1 MRIAIIGTGNVG
13 TALARNATRAGHDVV
28 FGARDPQSDKA
39 ISATA
44 AAPGTTVAVIANAVR
59 GADVVILAT
68 PYDAAT
74 DALDAAGPLDGVIV
88 VDCTN
93 PITPGLGGLS
103 VGTTSSG
110 AEVVAAHVPTAKV
123 VKAFNTTGAENL
135 ADPTYPGG
143 PIVLPVCGD
152 DADAKQV
159 VTGLAHDLG
168 FEVVDVGPLAS
179 ARYTEPFAML
189 WISLAIRS
197 GLGRDYAFRLVHRS
211 EG

>member
-1 MRIAIIGTGNVG
+1 MHIAIIGSGSVG
-13 TALARNATRAGHDVV
+13 TALARNATRTGHTVV
-28 FGARDPQSDKA
+28 FGARDPA
-39 ISATA
+39 GERAVAATA
-44 AAPGTTVAVIANAVR
+44 AAPGATVEAIPTAVR

-74 DALDAAGPLDGVIV
+74 DALDAAGPLDDVIV

-93 PITPGLGGLS
+93 PIAPGLSGVS

-110 AEVVAAHVPTAKV
+110 AEVIAAHVPTARV

-135 ADPTYPGG
+135 ADPAYPGG
-143 PIVLPVCGD
+143 PIVLPICGD

-159 VTGLAHDLG
+159 VTALARDLG
-168 FEVVDVGPLAS
+168 FDVVDVGPLAG

-189 WISLAIRS
+189 WITLAVRS
-197 GLGRDYAFRLVHRS
+197 GLGRDFAFALVHR
-211 EG
+211 GDG

>member
-1 MRIAIIGTGNVG
+1 MRIAIIGTGTVG
-13 TALARNATRAGHDVV
+13 TALARNARRAGHDVV
-28 FGARDPQSDKA
+28 FGARDPESEKA
-39 ISATA
+39 AAATT
-44 AAPGTTVAVIANAVR
+44 AAPGTTVAAIAMAVR

-74 DALDAAGPLDGVIV
+74 DALDAAGPLDDVIV

-93 PITPGLGGLS
+93 PIAPGLGGLS

-110 AEVVAAHVPTAKV
+110 AEAIAAHVPTAKG

-135 ADPTYPGG
+135 GDPTYPGG

-168 FEVVDVGPLAS
+168 FEVVDVGPLAG
-179 ARYTEPFAML
+179 ARYTEPFALL
-189 WISLAIRS
+189 WINLAVRG
-197 GLGRDYAFRLVHRS
+197 GLGRDFAFRVVHR
-211 EG
+211 GDG

>member
-1 MRIAIIGTGNVG
+1 MRIAIIGTGSVG
-13 TALARNATRAGHDVV
+13 TALARNATRAGHEVV
-28 FGARDPQSDKA
+28 FGSRDPA
-39 ISATA
+39 GERAAAATV
-44 AAPGTTVAVIANAVR
+44 AAPGTTVAGIATAVR

-93 PITPGLGGLS
+93 PIAPGLSGLS

-110 AEVVAAHVPTAKV
+110 AEVIAAHVPAARV

-135 ADPTYPGG
+135 ADPSYPGG
-143 PIVLPVCGD
+143 PIVLPICGD

-159 VTGLAHDLG
+159 VTTLARDLG
-168 FEVVDVGPLAS
+168 FAVVDVGPLS
-179 ARYTEPFAML
+179 GARYTEPFAML
-189 WISLAIRS
+189 WITLAVRG
-197 GLGRDYAFRLVHRS
+197 GLGRDFAFALVHR
-211 EG
+211 GDG